1 VRRAHRPKGWWAF
14 CLWTRIK
21 NSGILV
27 KKLPGITNEQGTIK
41 IMKSLHQG
49 LKQICE
55 QHRVLTLYAFG
66 SQAKRIRNFVAGHQ
80 GVLPL
85 SSSDVDIGVRAV
97 TGRRFSVTEKVHL
110 ALALEDLFGCKRVD
124 LVSLSEADPFLAA
137 EVIRGERL
145 FALNEYEADEYELYV
160 LRRAGDLAPLER
172 ERMALVLGE
181 SA

>member
-1 VRRAHRPKGWWAF
+1 
-14 CLWTRIK
+14 
-21 NSGILV
+21 
-27 KKLPGITNEQGTIK
+27 
-41 IMKSLHQG
+41 MKSRHLR
-49 LKQICE
+49 LRQICE
-55 QHRVLTLYAFG
+55 QYRVLTLYAFG
-66 SQAKRIRNFVAGHQ
+66 SQAKRVKNFVEGHQ
-80 GVLPL
+80 DVLPL
-85 SSSDVDIGVRAV
+85 SSSDVDIGVRALSR
-97 TGRRFSVTEKVHL
+97 GRFSVTEKVNL

-145 FALNEYEADEYELYV
+145 FTQNEHEADEYELFV